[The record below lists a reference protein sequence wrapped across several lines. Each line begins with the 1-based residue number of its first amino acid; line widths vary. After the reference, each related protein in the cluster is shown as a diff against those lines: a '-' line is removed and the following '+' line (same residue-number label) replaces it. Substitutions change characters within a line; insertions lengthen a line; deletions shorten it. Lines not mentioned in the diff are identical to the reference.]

1 MKRNRI
7 SVLVLCALLLLS
19 ALTGCGTTVVV
30 VTHNREIVNAMHK
43 RVVTMK
49 RGVIISDEEGGEYID
64 ED

>member
-30 VTHNREIVNAMHK
+30 APPGRGGRTSRGARATSAVGV
-43 RVVTMK
+43 
-49 RGVIISDEEGGEYID
+49 GVIF
-64 ED
+64 